1 MTPKYRSQCRRDGEL
16 SAGRKMLMHLQCVF
30 RIPLPHSGDS
40 ESSFMRPCCRVKE
53 DLFMESTACQ
63 ITGGQEAV
71 EYIHSFSWMG
81 SRPGLERTAALL
93 DAIGNPEKELKF
105 VHVVGTNGKGSTSSM
120 VASMLCAAGKCTGLY
135 TSPFI
140 HRFHERMMVNGEEIT
155 DEELAEVT
163 RFVGEKADALEDHP
177 TEFELVTC
185 IALEFYRR
193 RHCEFVMLE
202 AGMGGRLDSTNAIP
216 APEVVVI
223 TNIGLDHTGVLG
235 STVEAIA
242 AEKAAVI
249 KPGCRVVLYRQSES
263 VMDVVRQVCA
273 EQGAALRIVGVE
285 ELEVLSDTLDGQ
297 KILWKGRELTLP
309 LLGEHQR
316 HNAAVAL
323 TVLDVL
329 KEKWEISDEAIR
341 EGLAAARWPG
351 RFEVLSRK
359 PWFIVDG
366 GHNPQCAETV
376 AYNLNYY
383 FPGKPAVILIGVL
396 ADKDYSEVCATVEP
410 YAGQFVTVTPGSYR
424 ALSAEDLA
432 AGLAR
437 YGKPVTPC
445 ATVAEGVKRACELA
459 GEDGLVCAF
468 GSLYMTGE
476 IRACFGL
483 E

>member
-1 MTPKYRSQCRRDGEL
+1 ME
-16 SAGRKMLMHLQCVF
+16 RK
-30 RIPLPHSGDS
+30 
-40 ESSFMRPCCRVKE
+40 
-53 DLFMESTACQ
+53 ACE
-63 ITGGQEAV
+63 ITNGQEAV
-71 EYIHSFSWMG
+71 EYIHSFSWLG
-81 SRPGLERTAALL
+81 SKPGLERTTALL
-93 DAIGNPEKELKF
+93 NAIGNPERELKF

-120 VASMLCAAGKCTGLY
+120 VASMLTAEGKCTGLY

-140 HRFHERMMVNGEEIT
+140 RRFHERMMVNGQEIT

-163 RFVGEKADALEDHP
+163 RFVGEKADALDEHP

-185 IALEFYRR
+185 IAMEFYRR
-193 RHCEFVMLE
+193 RKCDFVVLE

-235 STVEAIA
+235 DTVEAIA

-249 KPGCRVVLYRQSES
+249 KPGCQVVLYRQTPS
-263 VMDVVRQVCA
+263 VMAVVEEVCVRQ
-273 EQGAALRIVGVE
+273 GASLHVAGVE

-297 KILWKGRELTLP
+297 KIVWKGRTLFLP

-323 TVLDVL
+323 TVAEVL
-329 KEKWEISDEAIR
+329 GVSERAAAN
-341 EGLAAARWPG
+341 GLASARWPG

-376 AYNLNYY
+376 ETNLRRY
-383 FPGKPAVILIGVL
+383 FPGKKAVILIGVL
-396 ADKDYSEVCATVEP
+396 ADKNYAEVCAIVEP
-410 YAGQFVTVTPGSYR
+410 AAEQFVTVTPDSYR
-424 ALSAEDLA
+424 ALSAEALA
-432 AGLAR
+432 EQLSQ
-437 YGKPVTPC
+437 YGKPVTAC
-445 ATVAEGVKRACELA
+445 GSVAEGVKRACELA
-459 GEDGLVCAF
+459 GPDGLVCAF
-468 GSLYMTGE
+468 GSLYMTGD
-476 IRACFGL
+476 IRACFGF

>member
-1 MTPKYRSQCRRDGEL
+1 
-16 SAGRKMLMHLQCVF
+16 
-30 RIPLPHSGDS
+30 
-40 ESSFMRPCCRVKE
+40 
-53 DLFMESTACQ
+53 MEKKAVEICN
-63 ITGGQEAV
+63 GQEAV
-71 EYIHSFSWMG
+71 EYIHGYSWLG
-81 SRPGLERTAALL
+81 SKPGLERTQALL
-93 DAIGNPEKELKF
+93 RAIGNPEQKLKF
-105 VHVVGTNGKGSTSSM
+105 IHVVGTNGKGSTSSM
-120 VASMLCAAGKCTGLY
+120 VASMLTAAGKRTGLY

-140 HRFHERMMVNGEEIT
+140 RRFHERMMVDGQEIT
-155 DEELAEVT
+155 DDELAEVT
-163 RFVGEKADALEDHP
+163 RFVGEKADALEEHP

-185 IALEFYRR
+185 IALEYYCRKQ
-193 RHCEFVMLE
+193 CDFVVLE
-202 AGMGGRLDSTNAIP
+202 AGMGGRLDSTNVIP

-235 STVEAIA
+235 NTVEAIA

-249 KPGCRVVLYRQSES
+249 KPGCHVVLYRQTPE
-263 VMDVVRQVCA
+263 VMAVVEEVCNHN
-273 EQGAALRIVGVE
+273 GAQLHIAGVD

-297 KILWKGRELTLP
+297 QIKWNGRELTLP

-323 TVLDVL
+323 TVMDVL
-329 KEKWEISDEAIR
+329 KEKWAISEDAIAK
-341 EGLAAARWPG
+341 GLASARWPG
-351 RFEVLSRK
+351 RFEVLSRE

-376 AYNLNYY
+376 AYSLNHY

-396 ADKDYSEVCATVEP
+396 ADKDYGEVCSIVEP

-424 ALSAEDLA
+424 ALSAEALA
-432 AGLAR
+432 EQLAH

-445 ATVAEGVKRACELA
+445 ASIAEGVEKACSLA
-459 GEDGLVCAF
+459 GSDGLVCAF

>member
-1 MTPKYRSQCRRDGEL
+1 
-16 SAGRKMLMHLQCVF
+16 
-30 RIPLPHSGDS
+30 
-40 ESSFMRPCCRVKE
+40 
-53 DLFMESTACQ
+53 MEKCATS
-63 ITGGQEAV
+63 ITNGQEAV
-71 EYIHSFSWMG
+71 EYIHGYSWLG
-81 SRPGLERTAALL
+81 SKPGLERTKMLL
-93 DAIGNPEKELKF
+93 NAIGNPEQELKF

-120 VASMLCAAGKCTGLY
+120 VASMLRESGKCTGLY

-140 HRFHERMMVNGEEIT
+140 RRFHERMMVNGEEIS
-155 DEELAEVT
+155 DDELAEVT
-163 RFVGEKADALEDHP
+163 RFVGEKADKLQEHP

-185 IALEFYRR
+185 IALEYYRR
-193 RHCEFVMLE
+193 RKCDYVVLE
-202 AGMGGRLDSTNAIP
+202 AGLGGRLDSTNAIP

-235 STVEAIA
+235 DTVEAIA

-249 KPGCRVVLYRQSES
+249 KSGCKVVLYKQSES
-263 VMDVVRQVCA
+263 VTDVVRKICSECGA
-273 EQGAALRIVGVE
+273 ELHIAGVE
-285 ELEVLSDTLDGQ
+285 DMELISDTLDGQ
-297 KILWKGRELTLP
+297 RIRWKGRELLLP

-323 TVLDVL
+323 TVA
-329 KEKWEISDEAIR
+329 EALGLPEQAIAD
-341 EGLAAARWPG
+341 GLAAARWPG
-351 RFEVLSRK
+351 RFEVLHK
-359 PWFIVDG
+359 NPWFIVDG

-396 ADKDYSEVCATVEP
+396 ADKDYSEVCSIVEP
-410 YAGQFVTVTPGSYR
+410 YAGQFVAVTPDSYR
-424 ALSAEDLA
+424 ALSADDLA
-432 AGLAR
+432 KQLSR

-445 ATVAEGVKRACELA
+445 ASVSEGVKCALELA

-476 IRACFGL
+476 IRGCFGL

>member
-1 MTPKYRSQCRRDGEL
+1 MEVKAS
-16 SAGRKMLMHLQCVF
+16 SVANGRQ
-30 RIPLPHSGDS
+30 
-40 ESSFMRPCCRVKE
+40 
-53 DLFMESTACQ
+53 
-63 ITGGQEAV
+63 AV

-93 DAIGNPEKELKF
+93 DAIGNPERELKF
-105 VHVVGTNGKGSTSSM
+105 VHVVGTNGKGSTSAM
-120 VASMLCAAGKCTGLY
+120 VASMLCAWGKCTGLY

-140 HRFHERMMVNGEEIT
+140 HRFHERMVVNGQEIT

-163 RFVGEKADALEDHP
+163 RFVGEKADALADHP

-193 RHCEFVMLE
+193 RKCDYVVLE

-216 APEVVVI
+216 APEAVVI

-235 STVEAIA
+235 NTVEAIA

-249 KPGCRVVLYRQSES
+249 KPGCKVVLYRQSES
-263 VMDVVRQVCA
+263 VMDVVRKICA
-273 EQGAALRIVGVE
+273 ERGAELRIAGVE
-285 ELEVLSDTLDGQ
+285 DLEVLSDTLEGQ
-297 KILWKGRELTLP
+297 RIRRNGQELLLP

-323 TVLDVL
+323 AVAEMLGL
-329 KEKWEISDEAIR
+329 PEQAIA
-341 EGLAAARWPG
+341 EGLKATRWPG
-351 RFEVLSRK
+351 RFEVLGRE

-376 AYNLNYY
+376 AYNLKYY

-396 ADKDYSEVCATVEP
+396 ADKDYGEVCSIVEP
-410 YAGQFVTVTPGSYR
+410 CAGQFVTVTPDSYR
-424 ALSAEDLA
+424 ALSAETLA
-432 AGLAR
+432 EQLSR
-437 YGKPVTPC
+437 YGKPVTAC
-445 ATVAEGVKRACELA
+445 ATVAEGVAKACELA
-459 GEDGLVCAF
+459 GSEGLVCAF
-468 GSLYMTGE
+468 GSLYMTGD

>member
-1 MTPKYRSQCRRDGEL
+1 
-16 SAGRKMLMHLQCVF
+16 
-30 RIPLPHSGDS
+30 
-40 ESSFMRPCCRVKE
+40 
-53 DLFMESTACQ
+53 MEMKACE
-63 ITGGQEAV
+63 ITNGQEAV
-71 EYIHSFSWMG
+71 EYIHGYSWLG
-81 SRPGLERTAALL
+81 SKPGLERTVALL
-93 DAIGNPEKELKF
+93 NAIGNPERELKF

-120 VASMLCAAGKCTGLY
+120 VASMLTAEGKCTGLY

-140 HRFHERMMVNGEEIT
+140 RRFHERMKVNGQEIT

-163 RFVGEKADALEDHP
+163 RFVGEKADALDEHP

-193 RHCEFVMLE
+193 RNCDYVVLE

-249 KPGCRVVLYRQSES
+249 KPGCQVVLYRQSEA
-263 VMDVVRQVCA
+263 VMDVVKQVCA
-273 EQGAALRIVGVE
+273 EQGAILHIAGVE
-285 ELEVLSDTLDGQ
+285 EMEVLSDTVDGQ
-297 KILWKGRELTLP
+297 KFLWKGRELTLP

-323 TVLDVL
+323 TVAEVL
-329 KEKWEISDEAIR
+329 GLSEQAAAK
-341 EGLAAARWPG
+341 GLAAARWPG

-366 GHNPQCAETV
+366 GHNPQCAETI

-383 FPGKPAVILIGVL
+383 FPGKRAVILIGML
-396 ADKDYSEVCATVEP
+396 ADKDYSEVCDLVEP
-410 YAGQFVTVTPGSYR
+410 YAEQFVTVTPDSYR

-432 AGLAR
+432 KQLSR

-445 ATVAEGVKRACELA
+445 ASVAEGVKRACELA
-459 GEDGLVCAF
+459 GPEGLVCAF

>member
-1 MTPKYRSQCRRDGEL
+1 ME
-16 SAGRKMLMHLQCVF
+16 RK
-30 RIPLPHSGDS
+30 
-40 ESSFMRPCCRVKE
+40 
-53 DLFMESTACQ
+53 ACE
-63 ITGGQEAV
+63 ITNGQEAV

-81 SRPGLERTAALL
+81 SRPGLERTRALL
-93 DAIGNPEKELKF
+93 DAIGNPEQELKF
-105 VHVVGTNGKGSTSSM
+105 IHVVGTNGKGSTSSM
-120 VASMLCAAGKCTGLY
+120 VASMLRASCKCVGLY

-140 HRFHERMMVNGEEIT
+140 HRFHERIVVNGQEIT
-155 DEELAEVT
+155 DRELAEVT
-163 RFVGEKADALEDHP
+163 RFVGETADALEDHP

-185 IALEFYRR
+185 IALEYYRR
-193 RHCEFVMLE
+193 RGCDFVVLE

-235 STVEAIA
+235 DTVEAIA

-249 KPGCRVVLYRQSES
+249 KPGCHVVLYQQADS
-263 VMDVVRQVCA
+263 VMDVVKKVCD
-273 EQGAALRIVGVE
+273 EQGATLHIAGVE
-285 ELEVLSDTLDGQ
+285 DIKLVSDTLNGQ
-297 KILWKGRELTLP
+297 QIIWKNRELTLP

-329 KEKWEISDEAIR
+329 KEKWSISDDAVKV
-341 EGLAAARWPG
+341 GLATARWPG
-351 RFEVLSRK
+351 RFEVLSRD

-366 GHNPQCAETV
+366 GHNPQCAETI

-383 FPGKPAVILIGVL
+383 FPGKGAVILIGVL
-396 ADKDYSEVCATVEP
+396 ADKDYGEVCSIVEP
-410 YAGQFVTVTPGSYR
+410 YAEQFVAVTPDSYR

-432 AGLAR
+432 ERLSKF
-437 YGKPVTPC
+437 GKPVTVC
-445 ATVAEGVKRACELA
+445 ASVEEGVRKACELA
-459 GEDGLVCAF
+459 GQSGLVCAF
-468 GSLYMTGE
+468 GSLYMTGG

>member
-1 MTPKYRSQCRRDGEL
+1 M
-16 SAGRKMLMHLQCVF
+16 
-30 RIPLPHSGDS
+30 
-40 ESSFMRPCCRVKE
+40 
-53 DLFMESTACQ
+53 MERNVCE
-63 ITGGQEAV
+63 ITNGQEAV

-81 SRPGLERTAALL
+81 SRPGLERTVALL
-93 DAIGNPEKELKF
+93 NAIGNPERELHF

-140 HRFHERMMVNGEEIT
+140 HRFHERMVVNGQEIT

-185 IALEFYRR
+185 IALEYYRR
-193 RHCEFVMLE
+193 RNCDFVVLE

-235 STVEAIA
+235 NTVEAIA

-249 KPGCRVVLYRQSES
+249 KPGCQVVLYRQTES
-263 VMDVVRQVCA
+263 VMDVVKQVCA
-273 EQGAALRIVGVE
+273 EQGATLHIAGVE
-285 ELEVLSDTLDGQ
+285 DLELISDTLNGQ
-297 KILWKGRELTLP
+297 QILWKGRELTLP

-329 KEKWEISDEAIR
+329 KEKWEISDEAIKT
-341 EGLAAARWPG
+341 GLAAARWPG
-351 RFEVLSRK
+351 RFEVLSRE

-383 FPGKPAVILIGVL
+383 FPGKKAVILIGVL
-396 ADKDYSEVCATVEP
+396 ADKDYGEVCGLVEP
-410 YAGQFVTVTPGSYR
+410 YAEQFVTVTPGSYR

-432 AGLAR
+432 ADLAK

-445 ATVAEGVKRACELA
+445 ASVAEGVKKACELA
-459 GEDGLVCAF
+459 GPEGLVCAF

-476 IRACFGL
+476 IRACFGFA
-483 E
+483 

>member
-1 MTPKYRSQCRRDGEL
+1 
-16 SAGRKMLMHLQCVF
+16 
-30 RIPLPHSGDS
+30 
-40 ESSFMRPCCRVKE
+40 
-53 DLFMESTACQ
+53 MEMKACE
-63 ITGGQEAV
+63 ITNGQEAV
-71 EYIHSFSWMG
+71 EYIHGYSWLG
-81 SRPGLERTAALL
+81 SKPGLERTVALL
-93 DAIGNPEKELKF
+93 NAIDNPERELKF

-120 VASMLCAAGKCTGLY
+120 VASMLTAEGKCTGLY

-140 HRFHERMMVNGEEIT
+140 RRFHERMMVNGKEIT
-155 DEELAEVT
+155 NEELAEVT
-163 RFVGEKADALEDHP
+163 RFVGEKADALDEHP

-193 RHCEFVMLE
+193 RNCDYVVLE

-249 KPGCRVVLYRQSES
+249 KPGCQVVLYRQSEA
-263 VMDVVRQVCA
+263 VMDVVKQVCA
-273 EQGAALRIVGVE
+273 EQGAILHIAGVE
-285 ELEVLSDTLDGQ
+285 EMEVLSDTMDGQ
-297 KILWKGRELTLP
+297 KFLWKGRELTLP

-323 TVLDVL
+323 TVAEVL
-329 KEKWEISDEAIR
+329 GLSGQAVAD
-341 EGLAAARWPG
+341 GLAAARWPG

-366 GHNPQCAETV
+366 GHNPQCAETI

-383 FPGKPAVILIGVL
+383 FPGKKAVILIGML
-396 ADKDYSEVCATVEP
+396 ADKDYSEVCDLVEP
-410 YAGQFVTVTPGSYR
+410 YAEQFVTVTPDSYR
-424 ALSAEDLA
+424 ALSAEELA
-432 AGLAR
+432 KQLSR

-445 ATVAEGVKRACELA
+445 ASVAEGVKRACELA
-459 GEDGLVCAF
+459 GPEGLVCAF

>member
-1 MTPKYRSQCRRDGEL
+1 
-16 SAGRKMLMHLQCVF
+16 ML
-30 RIPLPHSGDS
+30 
-40 ESSFMRPCCRVKE
+40 E
-53 DLFMESTACQ
+53 Q
-63 ITGGQEAV
+63 IEKITCGQDAV

-81 SRPGLERTAALL
+81 SRPGLERTVALL
-93 DAIGNPEKELKF
+93 DAIGNPERELKF

-120 VASMLCAAGKCTGLY
+120 IASMLRADSKCTGLY

-140 HRFHERMMVNGEEIT
+140 RRFHERMMVNGEEIA
-155 DEELAEVT
+155 DKDLAEVT
-163 RFVGEKADALEDHP
+163 RFVGAAAASLEDHP

-185 IALEFYRR
+185 IALEYYRR
-193 RHCEFVMLE
+193 KKCDFVVLE

-235 STVEAIA
+235 STVEEIA

-249 KPGCRVVLYRQSES
+249 KPGCRVVLYKQSER
-263 VMDVVRQVCA
+263 VMNVVKQICEER
-273 EQGAALRIVGVE
+273 GASLQIAGVE
-285 ELEVLSDTLDGQ
+285 DIEVLSDTLEGQ
-297 KILWKGRELTLP
+297 RIRWKGRELMLP

-323 TVLDVL
+323 SVAEVLGL
-329 KEKWEISDEAIR
+329 SEQAIAD
-341 EGLAAARWPG
+341 GMKAARWPG
-351 RFEVLSRK
+351 RFEVLNRN

-376 AYNLNYY
+376 AYNLKYY

-396 ADKDYSEVCATVEP
+396 ADKDYGEVCSIVEP

-424 ALSAEDLA
+424 ALSAGDLA
-432 AGLAR
+432 EQLSR
-437 YGKPVTPC
+437 YGKPV
-445 ATVAEGVKRACELA
+445 VACDSIEEGVAKACELA
-459 GEDGLVCAF
+459 GPEGLVCAF
-468 GSLYMTGE
+468 GSLYMTGD
-476 IRACFGL
+476 IRACFGF

>member
-1 MTPKYRSQCRRDGEL
+1 MEKK
-16 SAGRKMLMHLQCVF
+16 A
-30 RIPLPHSGDS
+30 S
-40 ESSFMRPCCRVKE
+40 E
-53 DLFMESTACQ
+53 
-63 ITGGQEAV
+63 IINGQDAV

-81 SRPGLERTAALL
+81 SRPGLERTVALL
-93 DAIGNPEKELKF
+93 NAIGNPEQELKF

-120 VASMLCAAGKCTGLY
+120 VASMLTAAGKCTGLY

-155 DEELAEVT
+155 DEELAQVT
-163 RFVGEKADALEDHP
+163 RFVGEKADVLEDHP

-193 RHCEFVMLE
+193 KRCDFVVLE

-235 STVEAIA
+235 DTVEAIA

-249 KPGCRVVLYRQSES
+249 KPGCQVVLYRQSDA
-263 VMDVVRQVCA
+263 VMDVVKKVCI
-273 EQGAALRIVGVE
+273 EQGAVLYVAGVE
-285 ELEVLSDTLDGQ
+285 DLSVSSDTLSGQ
-297 KILWKGRELTLP
+297 QIIWKGRELMLS

-329 KEKWEISDEAIR
+329 KEKWNISDEAIKN
-341 EGLAAARWPG
+341 GLAAARWPG
-351 RFEVLSRK
+351 RFEVLSRN

-366 GHNPQCAETV
+366 GHNPQCAETI

-383 FPGKPAVILIGVL
+383 FDGKPAVILIGVL
-396 ADKDYSEVCATVEP
+396 ADKDYSEVCSIVEP
-410 YAGQFVTVTPGSYR
+410 YAAQFVTVTPGSYR
-424 ALSAEDLA
+424 ALSAGDLA
-432 AGLAR
+432 KSLSQ
-437 YGKPVTPC
+437 YGKPVTAC
-445 ATVAEGVKRACELA
+445 DSVAEGVQRACELA
-459 GEDGLVCAF
+459 GPDGLVCAF
-468 GSLYMTGE
+468 GSLYMTGD

>member
-1 MTPKYRSQCRRDGEL
+1 MERR
-16 SAGRKMLMHLQCVF
+16 
-30 RIPLPHSGDS
+30 
-40 ESSFMRPCCRVKE
+40 
-53 DLFMESTACQ
+53 ACD
-63 ITGGQEAV
+63 ITSGQEAV

-81 SRPGLERTAALL
+81 SRPGLERTVALL
-93 DAIGNPEKELKF
+93 NAIGSPERALKF

-120 VASMLCAAGKCTGLY
+120 VASMLCAGGKCTGLY

-140 HRFHERMMVNGEEIT
+140 HRFHERMVVNGQEISN
-155 DEELAEVT
+155 EELAEVT

-185 IALEFYRR
+185 IALEYYRR
-193 RHCEFVMLE
+193 RHCDYVVLE

-235 STVEAIA
+235 NTVEAIA

-263 VMDVVRQVCA
+263 VMNVVRQICDA
-273 EQGAALRIVGVE
+273 QGAALRIAGVE
-285 ELEVLSDTLDGQ
+285 DLTLISDTLNGQ
-297 KILWKGRELTLP
+297 QILRNGKELTLP

-323 TVLDVL
+323 AVADALGLSEQAVAD
-329 KEKWEISDEAIR
+329 
-341 EGLAAARWPG
+341 GLAAARWPG
-351 RFEVLSRK
+351 RFEVLCRK

-376 AYNLNYY
+376 AYNLNCY
-383 FPGKPAVILIGVL
+383 FPGKKAVILIGVL
-396 ADKDYSEVCATVEP
+396 ADKDYKEVCALVEP
-410 YAGQFVTVTPGSYR
+410 YAEQFVTVTPGSYR
-424 ALSAEDLA
+424 ALSAEALA
-432 AGLAR
+432 EGLAC
-437 YGKPVTPC
+437 YGKPATPC
-445 ATVAEGVKRACELA
+445 ATVADGVKKACELA
-459 GEDGLVCAF
+459 GENGLVCAF

>member
-1 MTPKYRSQCRRDGEL
+1 MDVK
-16 SAGRKMLMHLQCVF
+16 A
-30 RIPLPHSGDS
+30 
-40 ESSFMRPCCRVKE
+40 SSV
-53 DLFMESTACQ
+53 TN
-63 ITGGQEAV
+63 GQQAV

-81 SRPGLERTAALL
+81 SRPGLERTVALL
-93 DAIGNPEKELKF
+93 DAIGNPERELKF

-120 VASMLCAAGKCTGLY
+120 VASMLRAGGKCTGLY

-140 HRFHERMMVNGEEIT
+140 HRFHERMMVNGQEIT

-163 RFVGEKADALEDHP
+163 RFVGEKADALADHP

-193 RHCEFVMLE
+193 RKCDYVVLE

-216 APEVVVI
+216 APEVVTI

-235 STVEAIA
+235 NTVESIA

-249 KPGCRVVLYRQSES
+249 KPGCKVVLYRQSES
-263 VMDVVRQVCA
+263 VMDVVRKICS
-273 EQGAALRIVGVE
+273 EQGAELRIAGVE
-285 ELEVLSDTLDGQ
+285 DLEVLSDTLEGQ
-297 KILWKGRELTLP
+297 RLRRNGQELLLP

-323 TVLDVL
+323 AVV
-329 KEKWEISDEAIR
+329 EALGLSEEAVA
-341 EGLAAARWPG
+341 EGMKAARWPG
-351 RFEVLSRK
+351 RFEVLSRE

-376 AYNLNYY
+376 ACNLKYY

-396 ADKDYSEVCATVEP
+396 ADKDYGEVCSIVEP
-410 YAGQFVTVTPGSYR
+410 CAGQFVTVTPDSYR
-424 ALSAEDLA
+424 ALSAEALA
-432 AGLAR
+432 EQLSR
-437 YGKPVTPC
+437 YGKPVTAC
-445 ATVAEGVKRACELA
+445 ASVAEGVEKACELA
-459 GEDGLVCAF
+459 GLDGLVCAF
-468 GSLYMTGE
+468 GSLYMTGD

-483 E
+483 G

>member
-1 MTPKYRSQCRRDGEL
+1 MEKNALTVTN
-16 SAGRKMLMHLQCVF
+16 GR
-30 RIPLPHSGDS
+30 
-40 ESSFMRPCCRVKE
+40 
-53 DLFMESTACQ
+53 
-63 ITGGQEAV
+63 EAV
-71 EYIHSFSWMG
+71 EYIHSYSWLG
-81 SRPGLERTAALL
+81 SKPGLERTTALL
-93 DAIGNPEKELKF
+93 NAIGNPERELKF
-105 VHVVGTNGKGSTSSM
+105 IHVVGTNGKGSTSAM
-120 VASMLCAAGKCTGLY
+120 VASMLIAWGKCTGLY

-140 HRFHERMMVNGEEIT
+140 RRFHERMAVNGVEIS

-163 RFVGEKADALEDHP
+163 RFVGEKADALDDHP

-185 IALEFYRR
+185 IALEYYRR
-193 RHCEFVMLE
+193 KGCDYVVLE

-235 STVEAIA
+235 DTVEAIA

-249 KPGCRVVLYRQSES
+249 KPGCKVVLYQQQPS
-263 VMDVVRQVCA
+263 VMAV
-273 EQGAALRIVGVE
+273 VE
-285 ELEVLSDTLDGQ
+285 ETCGRNGCSLYTAGFADVRVVSDTLEGQ
-297 KILWKGRELTLP
+297 QILWKGRELTLP

-323 TVLDVL
+323 TVADVL
-329 KEKWEISDEAIR
+329 GVPEDAVAR
-341 EGLAAARWPG
+341 GLAAARWPG
-351 RFEVLSRK
+351 RFEVLSHD
-359 PWFIVDG
+359 PCFIVDG
-366 GHNPQCAETV
+366 GHNPQCAETI

-383 FPGKPAVILIGVL
+383 FPGRQAVILMGML
-396 ADKDYSEVCATVEP
+396 ADKDYPEVCDLVAP
-410 YAGQFVTVTPGSYR
+410 YAGQFVTVTPDSPR

-432 AGLAR
+432 AHLSR
-437 YGKPVTPC
+437 FGKPVTPC
-445 ATVAEGVKRACELA
+445 GSVAEGVKKACELA